1 MFTPISDNLEVHMFR
16 KSFAFILLGI
26 TAGSAAY
33 TQTPEPRAE
42 KAPQAFAFEFSGSYL
57 GVETG
62 EVTKENFSK
71 LGLREVRGVAVE
83 KVMDGSPAQT
93 AGLQSGDVILKFNGE
108 EVTSVRK
115 LTRLISEVAPDH
127 QARVLVS
134 RGGGERELTVT
145 LGKRPMPKFEVGG
158 FRAMSPGRLGRLEFP
173 PMAPMPNLPPMTEA
187 PLFRQFPGDERDVFV
202 FQGVAGR
209 RIGISVTGLT
219 KQLSDHYGVDGGVIV
234 NNVRE
239 NSPAAKAGLKAGD
252 IIVEVEGKQI
262 KGDVDLIRSIGEKKE
277 GSVTLTIV
285 RGGNRQTISVTPEE
299 VKGEF
304 NTFFEFPDAPDSPN
318 APAAPGKFKF
328 ATPAEP
334 PTPMPLNQLL
344 MPGRV
349 I

>member
-1 MFTPISDNLEVHMFR
+1 MFR
-16 KSFAFILLGI
+16 KSLAFILLGI

-57 GVETG
+57 GVETAD
-62 EVTKENFSK
+62 VTKENAGKF
-71 LGLREVRGVAVE
+71 GLREVRGVAVE

-108 EVTSVRK
+108 DVTSVRK
-115 LTRLISEVAPDH
+115 LTRMIDEVAPDH
-127 QARVLVS
+127 QARISVL
-134 RGGGERELTVT
+134 RGGSERELTVT

-158 FRAMSPGRLGRLEFP
+158 FRPMSPGRLGRLEFP
-173 PMAPMPNLPPMTEA
+173 PMSPMPPMSEA
-187 PLFRQFPGDERDVFV
+187 PLFRTYPGDDQDVFV
-202 FQGVAGR
+202 FRSIGGR

-219 KQLSDHYGVDGGVIV
+219 KQLSDHYGVDGGVMV

-239 NSPAAKAGLKAGD
+239 NSAGAKAGVKAGD

-262 KGDVDLIRSIGEKKE
+262 KSDVDLIRSIGEKKE

-285 RGGNRQTISVTPEE
+285 RGGNRQTISVTPED

-304 NTFFEFPDAPDSPN
+304 NTFFVFPGAPDEPD
-318 APAAPGKFKF
+318 APAAPGKLKF
-328 ATPAEP
+328 AKPATP
-334 PTPMPLNQLL
+334 PTPMPLNQPLV
-344 MPGRV
+344 PGRV

>member
-1 MFTPISDNLEVHMFR
+1 MFR

-57 GVETG
+57 GVETA
-62 EVTKENFSK
+62 EVTKENFGK

-93 AGLQSGDVILKFNGE
+93 AGLQSGDVLLKFNGE

-115 LTRLISEVAPDH
+115 LTRMIGEVAPDH
-127 QARVLVS
+127 QARISVL
-134 RGGGERELTVT
+134 REGNERELTVT
-145 LGKRPMPKFEVGG
+145 LGKRPMPKFERGVFG
-158 FRAMSPGRLGRLEFP
+158 ATAPGRLGRLEFP
-173 PMAPMPNLPPMTEA
+173 PMAPMPPMSEA
-187 PLFRQFPGDERDVFV
+187 PLFRTYPGDDQDVFV
-202 FQGVAGR
+202 FRSIGGR

-219 KQLSDHYGVDGGVIV
+219 KQLSDHYGIEGGVMI

-252 IIVEVEGKQI
+252 IIVEVEDKKI

-277 GSVTLTIV
+277 GSVNLTIV
-285 RGGNRQTISVTPEE
+285 RGGNRQTISVTPED
-299 VKGEF
+299 VKDEF
-304 NTFFEFPDAPDSPN
+304 NTFFEFPDAPESPE
-318 APAAPGKFKF
+318 APAAPGKFKSAPP
-328 ATPAEP
+328 ATP

-344 MPGRV
+344 VPGRV

>member
-1 MFTPISDNLEVHMFR
+1 MFR
-16 KSFAFILLGI
+16 KSFAFILFGI

-33 TQTPEPRAE
+33 TQTPEPKAE

-115 LTRLISEVAPDH
+115 LTRMIGEVAPDH
-127 QARVLVS
+127 QARVLVL
-134 RGGGERELTVT
+134 RGGSERELTVT
-145 LGKRPMPKFEVGG
+145 LGKRPMPKFENGG

-173 PMAPMPNLPPMTEA
+173 PMAPMPPMSEA
-187 PLFRQFPGDERDVFV
+187 PLFRTYPGEDQDVFV
-202 FQGVAGR
+202 FRSVAGR

-219 KQLSDHYGVDGGVIV
+219 KQLSDHYGVDGGVII

-304 NTFFEFPDAPDSPN
+304 NTFFEFPGAPDEPD
-318 APAAPGKFKF
+318 APAAPGKFKVVTP
-328 ATPAEP
+328 ATPP
-334 PTPMPLNQLL
+334 SPMPLNQLL
-344 MPGRV
+344 VLGRV

>member
-1 MFTPISDNLEVHMFR
+1 MFR
-16 KSFAFILLGI
+16 KSLAFILLGI

-115 LTRLISEVAPDH
+115 LTRMIGEVAPDH
-127 QARVLVS
+127 QARVLVL
-134 RGGGERELTVT
+134 RGGSERELTVT
-145 LGKRPMPKFEVGG
+145 LGKRPMPKFESGVFGP
-158 FRAMSPGRLGRLEFP
+158 MTPGRLSRPNFP
-173 PMAPMPNLPPMTEA
+173 PMAPMPDMPNLPPMTEA
-187 PLFRQFPGDERDVFV
+187 PLFRQFPGDDRDVFV
-202 FQGVAGR
+202 FRSIGGR

-219 KQLSDHYGVDGGVIV
+219 KQLSDHYGVDGGVII

-262 KGDVDLIRSIGEKKE
+262 KNDVDLIRSIGEKKE

-285 RGGNRQTISVTPEE
+285 RGGNRQTIPVTPEE
-299 VKGEF
+299 VKGDL
-304 NTFFEFPDAPDSPN
+304 NTFFEFPDAPD

-344 MPGRV
+344 VPGRV